1 MRWTRD
7 ARVRVR
13 LSEQLVRM
21 LLCRRLR
28 EARGNIYTVKARH
41 ICEEISGVDQASVAC
56 KVAIRRFVLAVLH
69 EAIVHELSDRYRI
82 VINVGKARELLGCS
96 EYEN

>member
-1 MRWTRD
+1 MRVTRD

-13 LSEQLVRM
+13 LSDNMIRM
-21 LLCRRLR
+21 LVCKRLR
-28 EARGNIYTVKARH
+28 GARGNIYTIRARQ

-56 KVAIRRFVLAVLH
+56 KVAVRRFVLALLYD
-69 EAIVHELSDRYRI
+69 AIVHELSDKYRI
-82 VINVGKARELLGCS
+82 VVAVSKARELLGCS

>member
-1 MRWTRD
+1 MRGTRD

-21 LLCRRLR
+21 LLCRRLNG
-28 EARGNIYTVKARH
+28 ARGHIYTIRARQ

-56 KVAIRRFVLAVLH
+56 KVAVRRFVLALLYD
-69 EAIVHELSDRYRI
+69 AIVHELSDKYRI
-82 VINVGKARELLGCS
+82 VVDVNKARELLAC

>member
-1 MRWTRD
+1 MRGTRD
-7 ARVRVR
+7 ARVRVH
-13 LSEQLVRM
+13 LSEQLVKL
-21 LLCRRLR
+21 LLCRRLNG
-28 EARGNIYTVKARH
+28 ALGNIYTIRVRQ
-41 ICEEISGVDQASVAC
+41 ICEEISGVGQASVAC
-56 KVAIRRFVLAVLH
+56 KVAIRWFVLAMLH

>member
-1 MRWTRD
+1 MRTRD

-13 LSEQLVRM
+13 LSEQLIKL
-21 LLCRRLR
+21 LLCRRLNG
-28 EARGNIYTVKARH
+28 ALGNIYTIRARQ

>member
-1 MRWTRD
+1 MRVTRD

-13 LSEQLVRM
+13 LSDNMIRM
-21 LLCRRLR
+21 LVCKRLR
-28 EARGNIYTVKARH
+28 GARGNIYTIRAGQ

-56 KVAIRRFVLAVLH
+56 KVAVRRFVLAVLH